1 MKITRRQL
9 ALAVAGG
16 TAAAAGT
23 VGMIAAAPALAQN
36 PPAATPDW
44 DSVARAAHLQSAQ
57 ALLKV
62 DVPMDVEPAFQFRA

>member
-16 TAAAAGT
+16 TAAGT
-23 VGMIAAAPALAQN
+23 MIAAAPALAQN
-36 PPAATPDW
+36 PPAAAPDW

-57 ALLKV
+57 TLLKV
-62 DVPMDVEPAFQFRA
+62 DVPMDAEPAFQFRA

>member
-1 MKITRRQL
+1 
-9 ALAVAGG
+9 
-16 TAAAAGT
+16 
-23 VGMIAAAPALAQN
+23 MIAAAPALAQN